1 MSIAQAIFGL
11 VFRAVGFDRI
21 IAKQVLSD
29 PDIQSEV
36 EKMQKSMSQMDQII
50 KDREALQRKR
60 GQIK

>member
-29 PDIQSEV
+29 PDIQSAVKKAQE
-36 EKMQKSMSQMDQII
+36 SMLQMDQIK

-60 GQIK
+60 GQTK